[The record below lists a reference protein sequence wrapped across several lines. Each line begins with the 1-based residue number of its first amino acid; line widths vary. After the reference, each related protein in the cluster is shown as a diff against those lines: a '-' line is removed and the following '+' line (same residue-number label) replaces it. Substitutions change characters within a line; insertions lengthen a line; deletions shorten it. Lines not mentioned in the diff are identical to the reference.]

1 MVYTVEEWK
10 NAHPAD
16 QSKCA
21 SPQQS
26 SHKATTIK
34 AILIVLVLAAVLNVG
49 QLTQLAYNQGLDAG
63 KAYSSQ
69 SAYKD
74 GYQKGYATAIYDR
87 S

>member
-10 NAHPAD
+10 NTHPAD

-21 SPQQS
+21 SPQS
-26 SHKATTIK
+26 SCKTTALKAL
-34 AILIVLVLAAVLNVG
+34 LIVLVLVAVLNVC

-69 SAYKD
+69 ASYKD

>member
-21 SPQQS
+21 SPQS
-26 SHKATTIK
+26 SNKAIK
-34 AILIVLVLAAVLNVG
+34 AVLIVLVLVAVLNVG
-49 QLTQLAYNQGLDAG
+49 QLTQLAYNQGLDVG

-69 SAYKD
+69 AAYKD

-87 S
+87 TE

>member
-16 QSKCA
+16 QSKYA
-21 SPQQS
+21 SPQS
-26 SHKATTIK
+26 SYKATAIK
-34 AILIVLVLAAVLNVG
+34 AVLIVLVLVAVLNIG

-69 SAYKD
+69 TSYKD

>member
-10 NAHPAD
+10 NSHL
-16 QSKCA
+16 SCKKECE
-21 SPQQS
+21 SPQS
-26 SHKATTIK
+26 SYKATAIK
-34 AILIVLVLAAVLNVG
+34 AVLIVLVLVAVLNVG

-69 SAYKD
+69 AVYKD

>member
-21 SPQQS
+21 SPQS
-26 SHKATTIK
+26 SYKATAIK
-34 AILIVLVLAAVLNVG
+34 ALLIVLVLAAVLNVG
-49 QLTQLAYNQGLDAG
+49 QLAQLAYNQGLDAG

-69 SAYKD
+69 AAYKD

>member
-1 MVYTVEEWK
+1 MIYTVEEWK
-10 NAHPAD
+10 TRIPPTK
-16 QSKCA
+16 SKCE
-21 SPQQS
+21 SPQS
-26 SHKATTIK
+26 SKTAIK
-34 AILIVLVLAAVLNVG
+34 AVLIVLVLVAVLNVG